1 MRALIV
7 SGGAADA
14 DVKLALVEGEEY
26 LFSAEIPN
34 DNNNLL
40 FVRAQ
45 GDSQSIPWD
54 NENLWTKT
62 SDLVIPEGKDC
73 YYLVGWTDGAWLSH
87 GDSPAISIVGN
98 FKGDETWGSG
108 AHPMTIAGDKASA
121 SVTFALNAGTYEMK
135 VWLEGFY
142 LSLNGEG
149 ETLYQIHRD
158 WNHADNVNM
167 VNSGRNFELVADQA
181 GDYTFTWTFASQNIE
196 VSFPEKIPSPVENIQ
211 TDGNGEQRQHHG
223 HDQSCPMAVH
233 IGKDLCQNLFLILNL
248 SHCRS
253 PPVQTESSRFPGT
266 PGRISAVPRGYP
278 CPPAPL
284 RPAPESGL
292 HTVQR
297 PPAGTR

>member
-1 MRALIV
+1 MRKIFSFFVAVMAV
-7 SGGAADA
+7 SSLSAKSIYLQVNDDWKSFGAVFFVHSWGGAADA
-14 DVKLALVEGEEY
+14 DAKLALVEGEEY

-54 NENLWTKT
+54 TENLWTKT

-121 SVTFALNAGTYEMK
+121 SVTFALEAGAYEMK
-135 VWLEGFY
+135 VWLEGLY

-196 VSFPEKIPSPVENIQ
+196 VSFPEKIPTPVENIQ
-211 TDGNGEQRQHHG
+211 TDGKTLKRIVNGELRIIR
-223 HDQSCPMAVH
+223 D
-233 IGKDLCQNLFLILNL
+233 GKSFNALGAE
-248 SHCRS
+248 
-253 PPVQTESSRFPGT
+253 VK
-266 PGRISAVPRGYP
+266 
-278 CPPAPL
+278 
-284 RPAPESGL
+284 
-292 HTVQR
+292 
-297 PPAGTR
+297 

>member
-1 MRALIV
+1 MRKIFSFFVAVMAV
-7 SGGAADA
+7 SSLSAKSIYLQVNDDWKSFGAVFFVHSWGGAADA
-14 DVKLALVEGEEY
+14 DAKLALVEGEEY

-54 NENLWTKT
+54 TENLWTKT

-121 SVTFALNAGTYEMK
+121 SVTFALEAGAYEMK

-196 VSFPEKIPSPVENIQ
+196 VSFPEKIPTPVENIQ
-211 TDGNGEQRQHHG
+211 TDGKSVKRIVNGELRIIR
-223 HDQSCPMAVH
+223 D
-233 IGKDLCQNLFLILNL
+233 GKTFNALGAE
-248 SHCRS
+248 
-253 PPVQTESSRFPGT
+253 VK
-266 PGRISAVPRGYP
+266 
-278 CPPAPL
+278 
-284 RPAPESGL
+284 
-292 HTVQR
+292 
-297 PPAGTR
+297 